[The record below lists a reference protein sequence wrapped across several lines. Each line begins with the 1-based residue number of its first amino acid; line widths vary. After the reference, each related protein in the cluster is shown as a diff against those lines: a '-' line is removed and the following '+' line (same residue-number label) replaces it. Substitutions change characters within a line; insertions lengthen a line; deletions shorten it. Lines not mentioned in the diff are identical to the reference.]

1 MIKVLFI
8 CIYNNARSQIAEELL
23 RKYGGNDFEVH
34 SAGIEPREI
43 NPLVIQVLNEDENID
58 ISKKQTYSVMDFYK
72 FGHTFH
78 YVITVC
84 DESQSQRC
92 PIFPGVTHR
101 LYWAFE
107 NPAEL
112 KGTTQENLQKIKEI
126 KEDIKKSVIY
136 FIQYAKTDHS
146 KQKLLD
152 EWKIIETIC
161 SQKRSIVMKTSLEEI
176 FDKEQFEFDE
186 ENHVYTYI
194 AKGSN
199 YEITSK
205 IIKIARVLEE
215 NGIDYWITDYNKI
228 SLKEIE

>member
-1 MIKVLFI
+1 M
-8 CIYNNARSQIAEELL
+8 AEELL
-23 RKYGGNDFEVH
+23 RKYGGSDFEVS

-43 NPLVIQVLNEDENID
+43 NPLVIQVLKEDENID
-58 ISKKQTYSVMDFYK
+58 ISKKQTHSVIDYYK
-72 FGHTFH
+72 SGHTFH

-107 NPAEL
+107 NPADL
-112 KGTTQENLQKIKEI
+112 TGNDQEKLQKIKLI
-126 KEDIKKSVIY
+126 KEDIKKSVMH

-152 EWKIIETIC
+152 EWEIIETVC
-161 SQKRSIVMKTSLEEI
+161 SQKRSIVMKTALEEI
-176 FDKEQFEFDE
+176 FSKEQFEFDE
-186 ENHVYTYI
+186 ENQVYTYI

-228 SLKEIE
+228 SLKQIQ